1 VSRPLRVFGV
11 LPQQGS
17 EGDAGE
23 SKEAEL
29 LDTLARFRQQARAH
43 PLSGS
48 APHQQLH
55 RSTTQLMNLT
65 PSRELN

>member
-1 VSRPLRVFGV
+1 VFGV

-17 EGDAGE
+17 EGDADE

-29 LDTLARFRQQARAH
+29 LDTLARFRQQARSR

-48 APHQQLH
+48 V
-55 RSTTQLMNLT
+55 RSTSTT
-65 PSRELN
+65 ASVGTWT